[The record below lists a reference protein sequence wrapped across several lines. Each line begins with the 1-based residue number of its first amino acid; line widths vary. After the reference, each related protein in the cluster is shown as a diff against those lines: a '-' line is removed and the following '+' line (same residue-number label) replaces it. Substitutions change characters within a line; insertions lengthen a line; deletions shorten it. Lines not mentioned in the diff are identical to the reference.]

1 MAIRPRSK
9 PASPG
14 EWPAFQALIGAPAA
28 TPGALARVIA
38 FAGQKGGTG
47 KSLFAQGFAVEAARQ
62 SAAVV
67 LIDLDL
73 QQQTSFEWAQ
83 ARRLNK
89 YRPQV
94 CAALVDPALH
104 PDFGLGAARRGLET
118 LVVDAPGW
126 SDERTL
132 RLAALADLMILPA
145 TPSIADLRPT
155 IRLVQ
160 DLTAQGI
167 AGGKL
172 VIVFNQV
179 RAESEL
185 AFARPYLQEA
195 GLAALPESLRALVR
209 YRSLQNVGRGVTEAD
224 TAAVKRESRA
234 VMIALAQL
242 LSATAA
248 PQAEER
254 FKLAPECF
262 TLAPEP
268 QAPTK
273 RRRR

>member
-1 MAIRPRSK
+1 MATRTRSK
-9 PASPG
+9 PAPG
-14 EWPAFQALIGAPAA
+14 PKEWPAFQALIGAPAA
-28 TPGALARVIA
+28 TPGTLARVIA

-47 KSLFAQGFAVEAARQ
+47 KSLLAQGFAVEVARQ

-67 LIDLDL
+67 LVDLDL
-73 QQQTSFEWAQ
+73 HQQTSFEWAQ

-94 CAALVDPALH
+94 CAALIDPALH

-167 AGGKL
+167 AATKL

-179 RAESEL
+179 RAESEF

-224 TAAVKRESRA
+224 VAAIKKEAKA
-234 VMIALAQL
+234 VMAALAQL
-242 LSATAA
+242 LGETAA

-254 FKLAPECF
+254 FKLAPERF
-262 TLAPEP
+262 TLSAPE
-268 QAPTK
+268 PTK

>member
-1 MAIRPRSK
+1 LVFARKRSRTN
-9 PASPG
+9 ASWFG
-14 EWPAFQALIGAPAA
+14 VR
-28 TPGALARVIA
+28 T
-38 FAGQKGGTG
+38 
-47 KSLFAQGFAVEAARQ
+47 VEAARK

-67 LIDLDL
+67 LVDLDL
-73 QQQTSFEWAQ
+73 HQQTSFEWAQ

-94 CAALVDPALH
+94 CAGLIDPALH

-132 RLAALADLMILPA
+132 RLATLADLMILPA

-160 DLTAQGI
+160 DLTAKGI
-167 AGGKL
+167 AGQKL
-172 VIVFNQV
+172 VIAFNQV
-179 RAESEL
+179 RADSEL
-185 AFARPYLQEA
+185 VFARTYLQEA
-195 GLAALPESLRALVR
+195 GLAAIPESLRALVR

-224 TAAVKRESRA
+224 TATVKKDA
-234 VMIALAQL
+234 KAMMAALAKL
-242 LSATAA
+242 LEQTAA
-248 PQAEER
+248 PQIEER
-254 FKLAPECF
+254 FKLAPERF
-262 TLAPEP
+262 TLPPAEP
-268 QAPTK
+268 KVPNK

>member
-1 MAIRPRSK
+1 M
-9 PASPG
+9 
-14 EWPAFQALIGAPAA
+14 
-28 TPGALARVIA
+28 
-38 FAGQKGGTG
+38 
-47 KSLFAQGFAVEAARQ
+47 
-62 SAAVV
+62 
-67 LIDLDL
+67 
-73 QQQTSFEWAQ
+73 
-83 ARRLNK
+83 
-89 YRPQV
+89 
-94 CAALVDPALH
+94 
-104 PDFGLGAARRGLET
+104 ET

-132 RLAALADLMILPA
+132 RLATLADLMILPA

-167 AGGKL
+167 AATKL

-179 RAESEL
+179 RAESEF

-224 TAAVKRESRA
+224 VAAIKKEAKA
-234 VMIALAQL
+234 VMAALAQL
-242 LSATAA
+242 LGETAA

-254 FKLAPECF
+254 FKLAPERF
-262 TLAPEP
+262 TLSAPE
-268 QAPTK
+268 PTK

>member
-67 LIDLDL
+67 LVDLDL
-73 QQQTSFEWAQ
+73 HQQTSFEWAQ

-132 RLAALADLMILPA
+132 RLATLADLMILPA

-160 DLTAQGI
+160 DLTAKGI
-167 AGGKL
+167 AGQKL
-172 VIVFNQV
+172 VIAFNQV
-179 RAESEL
+179 RADSEL
-185 AFARPYLQEA
+185 VFARTYLQEA
-195 GLAALPESLRALVR
+195 GLAAIPESLRALVR

-224 TAAVKRESRA
+224 TPTVKKDPNA
-234 VMIALAQL
+234 MMAALAKL
-242 LSATAA
+242 LEHTAA
-248 PQAEER
+248 PQMEER
-254 FKLAPECF
+254 FQLAPERF
-262 TLAPEP
+262 TFPPPEEP
-268 QAPTK
+268 KK